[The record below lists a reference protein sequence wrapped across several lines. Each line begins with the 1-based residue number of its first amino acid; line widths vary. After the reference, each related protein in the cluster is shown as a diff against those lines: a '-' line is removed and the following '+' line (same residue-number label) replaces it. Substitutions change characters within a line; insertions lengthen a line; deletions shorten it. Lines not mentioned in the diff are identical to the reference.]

1 MDHATGPS
9 YAKYPLPEEEPT
21 LREKKFWFAGDLVVD
36 KSSGGISEI
45 HTTFIKLV
53 EECNCGLLCYG
64 QDQRRIDYPGV

>member
-1 MDHATGPS
+1 MMDHATGPS

-45 HTTFIKLV
+45 HTTFI
-53 EECNCGLLCYG
+53 
-64 QDQRRIDYPGV
+64 